1 MTMKKHLYRILLPGL
16 TLFLFSCQEKQA
28 GIPDRPDYNL
38 ETFWFSAAHDHRAD
52 VFYIVPTC
60 VRNWEKEGK
69 TFYHADPRNLRHRQ
83 ALLENMEKGREIFGD
98 SCNFFSPYYRQITL
112 ESWAI
117 GNSDSLIESR
127 FATAREDIL
136 SAFDYYMENINQGRP
151 FILAGF
157 SQGGKSVVEILK
169 RLDRKEQENLIAAY
183 VIGYKITPEEAKLYP
198 QRIRP
203 AQDSIDV
210 GVTICYNSAA
220 SPESLP
226 EVLKPSGYCI
236 NPLNW
241 QTSPA
246 PATLYKGVSVGCDTA
261 LHYLKVEGL
270 DTEKYH
276 DPSLSFLFPKGCY
289 HLWELDFYKNSLK
302 KNVLQR
308 FRQYRKAQRQL

>member
-1 MTMKKHLYRILLPGL
+1 MF
-16 TLFLFSCQEKQA
+16 FLFFLPISCQEKQPA
-28 GIPDRPDYNL
+28 KEQEIPDRPDYGQQSMWH
-38 ETFWFSAAHDHRAD
+38 TVIHGFGTD

-69 TFYHADPRNLRHRQ
+69 TFYHADPRDSRQRQ
-83 ALLENMEKGREIFGD
+83 ALLENMETGRKIFAD

-112 ESWAI
+112 ECWAI

-136 SAFDYYMENINQGRP
+136 SAFDYYMENFNQGRP

-169 RLDRKEQENLIAAY
+169 KLDRKQREKLIAAY
-183 VIGYKITPEEAKLYP
+183 VIGYKVVPEEADRYTE
-198 QRIRP
+198 QIRP
-203 AQDSIDV
+203 ARDSIDL
-210 GVTICYNSAA
+210 GVTVCYNSASEPGA
-220 SPESLP
+220 LP
-226 EVLKPSGYCI
+226 EILKPNEYCI

-241 QTSPA
+241 QTDPTPA
-246 PATLYKGVSVGCDTA
+246 FLYGDVSVRCDTN
-261 LHYLKVEGL
+261 LHYLRVEGL
-270 DTEKYH
+270 DADEYY

-302 KNVLQR
+302 KNVIQR
-308 FRQYRKAQRQL
+308 CREYRLSQARR